1 MSLLSVIRGTA
12 WYIAFLSALLWT
24 LASFSLIF
32 AEVSYD
38 DDDDH
43 VHELS
48 ARGTMSKR
56 QYSKEGLEARV
67 GNTFAYVIVIGVL
80 GGFLGLLL
88 LGWLIWG
95 FLAYRGLKKLK
106 SLK

>member
-1 MSLLSVIRGTA
+1 MSLLSVVRGTA
-12 WYIAFLSALLWT
+12 WYISSVSAICWT
-24 LASFSLIF
+24 VASFSLIF
-32 AEVSYD
+32 AEISYL

-48 ARGTMSKR
+48 ARGMSKR
-56 QYSKEGLEARV
+56 QYIKEGLEARV

-95 FLAYRGLKKLK
+95 FLAYRGFKRLK